1 MRTKDVAV
9 QGDVKMSGFDAL
21 NDAVKRFGETM
32 SELVKSI
39 TTTTTPALESLESGF
54 NQLGSA
60 GVTTDEALESIMAIN
75 NALPA
80 WSTEG
85 YFVDAAPNKLAATAS
100 KVDPAHGADTS
111 TVVYWSPNTDLQW
124 QTGFTDMQ
132 GQTGFV
138 VPTIKV
144 GISSYGTSP
153 VQAKTMNKTRTK
165 REKKPKPLEVVE
177 HGSARGIRF
186 SGEF

>member
-21 NDAVKRFGETM
+21 NDALKRFGETM
-32 SELVKSI
+32 GELVKSI
-39 TTTTTPALESLESGF
+39 TKTTTPAIESLESGF

-100 KVDPAHGADTS
+100 KVDPAHGADTG
-111 TVVYWSPNTDLQW
+111 TVVYWTSRAKARW
-124 QTGFTDMQ
+124 QSE
-132 GQTGFV
+132 FV
-138 VPTIKV
+138 VPTV
-144 GISSYGTSP
+144 TVSISPYGTSP

-186 SGEF
+186 GGEF